1 MKVTDYKQCL
11 LKRKNTYRVGWIPVD
26 KAVKGKLLK
35 LKLDDKWSNGW
46 EVVQLGITQ
55 AAFFVEAHEMDYK
68 KQRKA
73 SDI

>member
-1 MKVTDYKQCL
+1 MNVTSYRQCL
-11 LKRKNTYRVGWIPVD
+11 LKRKTTYRVGWIPVD

-46 EVVQLGITQ
+46 EVMQIGMLHD
-55 AAFFVEAHEMDYK
+55 AFAVEAHEMDYK